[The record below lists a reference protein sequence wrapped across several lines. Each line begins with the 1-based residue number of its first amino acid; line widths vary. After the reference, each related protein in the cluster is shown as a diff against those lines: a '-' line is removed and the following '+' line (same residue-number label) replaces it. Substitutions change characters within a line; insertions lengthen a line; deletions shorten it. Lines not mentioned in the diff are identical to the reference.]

1 MMLRKIPDDPGYSQ
15 QELALLRGCLLD
27 LLRVQDGRFGVC
39 GTLEDMLIEACGFNR
54 SVDGYEFCR
63 YAAYS
68 WEHTLFDEAG
78 DPKSYF
84 IDGDAKSYFID
95 GDAASKWE
103 GRGLELRIDFMK
115 HCLGVV
121 AKLESELPK

>member
-15 QELALLRGCLLD
+15 QQLALLRGCLLE

-39 GTLEDMLIEACGFNR
+39 GTLDDMLVVVACTKPR
-54 SVDGYEFCR
+54 YMHVDGYDFCK

-68 WEHTLFDEAG
+68 WEHTRFTEDG
-78 DPKSYF
+78 DPKAYF
-84 IDGDAKSYFID
+84 IDGFAL
-95 GDAASKWE
+95 GGRWV
-103 GRGLELRIDFMK
+103 GRGLESRIDFMK

-121 AKLESELPK
+121 AKLESELPWL